1 MLKLDIE
8 KRLQGIKPRI
18 LLTPEETSQIIFNG
32 GRSASSLRR
41 DANMHVLPCIKFGRR
56 IYFDA
61 ETLQDFIVKRS
72 LNSVNIPQKKNKPA
86 TQTISANVPGIST
99 INI

>member
-8 KRLQGIKPRI
+8 KRLKAIKPRI
-18 LLTPEETSQIIFNG
+18 LLTPEEASQIIFKG

-41 DANMHVLPCIKFGRR
+41 DANTHVLPCVKFGRR

-61 ETLQDFIVKRS
+61 ETLQNFIVKRS
-72 LNSVNIPQKKNKPA
+72 LDSVNI
-86 TQTISANVPGIST
+86 
-99 INI
+99 

>member
-8 KRLQGIKPRI
+8 RRLKAIKPRI
-18 LLTPEETSQIIFNG
+18 LLTPEEASQIIFHG
-32 GRSASSLRR
+32 GRSASSLRH
-41 DANMHVLPCIKFGRR
+41 DANKHVLPCIKFGRR

-72 LNSVNIPQKKNKPA
+72 LDNVDIPLKNDEPDIPA
-86 TQTISANVPGIST
+86 NMPGISA